1 MTSPYS
7 MLENFKARFI
17 CDDATGFLLLL
28 FISIFKKIFYER
40 SLPLQSCEGRSPT
53 INGWGM
59 FTIFLDY
66 KLKEQ
71 GKPLIKIDKWFPST
85 KKCSSCGTEKSMP
98 LSERTYRCSYGYV
111 AERDHNSAI
120 NIKDEGILA
129 I

>member
-85 KKCSSCGTEKSMP
+85 KKVFELRNREEYAIIRTHLPMFLWVCG
-98 LSERTYRCSYGYV
+98 RT
-111 AERDHNSAI
+111 
-120 NIKDEGILA
+120 
-129 I
+129 